1 MNLAFDRSK
10 VIHFIGIGGIGMSGI
25 AEILNNLG
33 YQIQG
38 SDLSLNANT
47 QRLEKMGMRIFIG
60 HEGSNIHNCDVV
72 VISSAVKKNNQE
84 YQAALALGIPV
95 IKRAEMLAEIMKFKR
110 SIAVAGTHGKT
121 TTASMNAA
129 LLDAAGLDPTIIN
142 GGIINSYKTN
152 AKLGSG
158 DWIIVEADESD
169 GTFVKLPATIAIITN
184 IDAEHMEH
192 YGDMETLKGSFQR
205 FIENVPFYGCGI
217 LCIDHPVVL
226 ELSKTFLD
234 KHIITY
240 GFHKDADIKACN
252 VRTTP
257 KGCFFDVEIINKKEQ
272 SSLTANENIIFIPKR
287 YKDLFLPMVGE
298 HNVQNF
304 LSCIAVAEELQ
315 ISEEDI
321 RLALSQFKGVKRRFS
336 EVGTAHGITIIDD
349 YAHHP
354 IEIKTVIKAAMQCLP
369 KKIIAVI
376 QPHRYT
382 RLKEHMDEYVD
393 AVQKADI
400 IILSP
405 VYSAGEDPIEN
416 ISSFVLAEKMRKTG
430 KIVYEFE
437 DAKEL
442 PYLVSRIATASDM
455 VLCLGAGSI
464 TVWSSMLAL
473 QLEKIE
479 PETYLSHTH
488 IQVN

>member
-33 YQIQG
+33 YQTQG
-38 SDLSLNANT
+38 SDITLNANT

-60 HEGSNIHNCDVV
+60 HEGANVHNCDVV

-121 TTASMNAA
+121 TTTSMNAS

-169 GTFVKLPATIAIITN
+169 GTFVKLPATIGIITN

-192 YGDMETLKGSFQR
+192 YGNMETLINAFHR

-226 ELSKTFLD
+226 ELSKTFQD
-234 KHIITY
+234 KRITTY
-240 GFHKDADIKACN
+240 GFHKDADIRACN

-257 KGCFFDVEIINKKEQ
+257 KGCFFDVEIMNKKEQ
-272 SSLTANENIIFIPKR
+272 SAISARENITFIPKR

-315 ISEEDI
+315 ISEQEV
-321 RLALSQFKGVKRRFS
+321 RNALCNFKGVKRRFS
-336 EVGTAHGITIIDD
+336 EVGIAHGITIIDD

-354 IEIKTVIKAAMQCLP
+354 VEIKTVIKAAMQCQP
-369 KKIIAVI
+369 KKIITVI

-382 RLKEHMDEYVD
+382 RLKEHMEAYVD
-393 AVQKADI
+393 AVQQAHI
-400 IILSP
+400 VVLSP

-416 ISSFVLAEKMRKTG
+416 ISSAVLAEKMRKAG

-437 DAKEL
+437 NAKEL
-442 PYLVSRIATASDM
+442 PYLISRIASESDM

-464 TVWSSMLAL
+464 TLWSSMLPL
-473 QLEKIE
+473 QLEKIV
-479 PETYLSHTH
+479 PQPYFPNTNAL
-488 IQVN
+488 V

>member
-1 MNLAFDRSK
+1 VNLAFDRSK

-33 YQIQG
+33 YPIQG
-38 SDLSLNANT
+38 SDISLNANT
-47 QRLEKMGMRIFIG
+47 QRLEKMGIRIFIG
-60 HEGSNIHNCDVV
+60 HEGANVHNCDVV

-84 YQAALALGIPV
+84 YQAAITLGIPV

-121 TTASMNAA
+121 TTTSMNAT

-158 DWIIVEADESD
+158 DWIVVEADESD
-169 GTFVKLPATIAIITN
+169 GTFVKLPATIGIITN

-192 YGDMETLKGSFQR
+192 YGDMETLKSAFHR
-205 FIENVPFYGCGI
+205 FIDNVPFYGCGI
-217 LCIDHPVVL
+217 LCIDHPVVH
-226 ELSKTFLD
+226 ELSKSFPD

-240 GFHKDADIKACN
+240 GFHKDADIKASN

-257 KGCFFDVEIINKKEQ
+257 KGCFFDVEIINKRKQ
-272 SSLTANENIIFIPKR
+272 TVVAAHENITFIPKR

-304 LSCIAVAEELQ
+304 LTCIAVAEELQ
-315 ISEEDI
+315 ISEQEI
-321 RLALSQFKGVKRRFS
+321 RSALAQFKGVKRRFS
-336 EVGTAHGITIIDD
+336 EVGIANGITIIDD

-354 IEIKTVIKAAMQCLP
+354 VEIKTVIKAAQQCQA
-369 KKIIAVI
+369 KRIITVI
-376 QPHRYT
+376 QPHRYS
-382 RLKEHMDEYVD
+382 RLKEYMEEYVD

-416 ISSFVLAEKMRKTG
+416 ISSSILAEKMRKSG

-442 PYLVSRIATASDM
+442 PYLVSRIAVASDM

-464 TVWSSMLAL
+464 TLWSSMLPL
-473 QLEKIE
+473 QLEKMD
-479 PETYLSHTH
+479 PKPYFPHTNV
-488 IQVN
+488 QV